1 MATFLVISV
10 PSKST
15 THNHDVSFQK
25 THQKILQCLHVH
37 RNIKTLNL
45 GNQCIKIT
53 RTRTDKTAWFVTTQI
68 YGSAQ
73 TLTFVA
79 TLWFCEAAC
88 IGEVNAGSYTAEI
101 S

>member
-37 RNIKTLNL
+37 HNIKKLNP

-53 RTRTDKTAWFVTTQI
+53 RTRTDKTTWFVTIQI

-73 TLTFVA
+73 TLI
-79 TLWFCEAAC
+79 LLRLY
-88 IGEVNAGSYTAEI
+88 G
-101 S
+101 